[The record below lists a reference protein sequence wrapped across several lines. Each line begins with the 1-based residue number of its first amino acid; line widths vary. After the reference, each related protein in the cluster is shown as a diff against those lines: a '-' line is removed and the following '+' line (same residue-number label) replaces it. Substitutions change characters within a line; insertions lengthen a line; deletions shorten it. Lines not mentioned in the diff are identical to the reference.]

1 MRRPLPGGC
10 MVDRRSF
17 ITSTVAFATAVAVG
31 NETEGRYG
39 ASTPADAAPAPTE
52 PAIALVDRSLGGSA
66 AFAVAARARG
76 LGILEFTGDV
86 AAVWMRELEPRL
98 RSGPIAIAGYTSA
111 ATWFCLDLL
120 ARDFGA
126 RTVQRS
132 DKTEAVSFV
141 ISQSPGRRAAL
152 APAAVRAQ
160 WSAQHA

>member
-1 MRRPLPGGC
+1 

-17 ITSTVAFATAVAVG
+17 ITSTVAFAAAVAVG
-31 NETEGRYG
+31 NETRGRSR
-39 ASTPADAAPAPTE
+39 ASTLPDAAPAPTE

-66 AFAVAARARG
+66 AFAAAARARG
-76 LGILEFTGDV
+76 LRTLEFAGDV
-86 AAVWMRELEPRL
+86 AAVWMRDIEPRL
-98 RSGPIAIAGYTSA
+98 RSGPVALAGYTSA
-111 ATWFCLDLL
+111 ATWFCIDLL

-132 DKTEAVSFV
+132 DETEGVSFV

-160 WSAQHA
+160 WSARHA